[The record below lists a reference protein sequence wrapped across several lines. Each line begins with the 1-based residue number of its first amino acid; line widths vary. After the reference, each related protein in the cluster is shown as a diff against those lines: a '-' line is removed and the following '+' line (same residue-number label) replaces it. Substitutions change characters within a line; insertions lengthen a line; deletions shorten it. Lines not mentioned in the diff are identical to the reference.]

1 MAQYK
6 KTKSNNASDLFTG
19 SLFSAD
25 ALEKSLPSQRE
36 VMSHLLWSYSR
47 RNLLEQCPRQYYF
60 RHYGSLRSSQES
72 EAFRAQLQK
81 LKLLKNRH
89 FAAGQHLHALI
100 AFYFKQAQKGHFLTV
115 ETLVTRARER
125 FRRDVD
131 YSQRD
136 PQGASPPREPYPPAL
151 LQEFFYEL
159 SDAQALCDET
169 ENRMVQAMRNFASHP
184 IFAAVKEAGE
194 QPGSKIEIRC
204 DFQFGC
210 RVTGKIDLLYPIE
223 DGFVLVDWK
232 MGESS
237 DEGDD
242 SLQLAAY
249 ALWTCREFGCEP
261 EQVQVFKAFLGS
273 GDLVPFC
280 ADSDGLEAAQAR
292 ILQDSARMAA
302 VDNYGQ
308 KGVAEVFT
316 ACAQPGIC
324 RNCSYLQVCADG
336 KECLDYEDEEFW
348 SDNESE

>member
-1 MAQYK
+1 
-6 KTKSNNASDLFTG
+6 
-19 SLFSAD
+19 
-25 ALEKSLPSQRE
+25 
-36 VMSHLLWSYSR
+36 
-47 RNLLEQCPRQYYF
+47 
-60 RHYGSLRSSQES
+60 
-72 EAFRAQLQK
+72 
-81 LKLLKNRH
+81 
-89 FAAGQHLHALI
+89 
-100 AFYFKQAQKGHFLTV
+100 
-115 ETLVTRARER
+115 
-125 FRRDVD
+125 
-131 YSQRD
+131 
-136 PQGASPPREPYPPAL
+136 
-151 LQEFFYEL
+151 
-159 SDAQALCDET
+159 
-169 ENRMVQAMRNFASHP
+169 
-184 IFAAVKEAGE
+184 
-194 QPGSKIEIRC
+194 
-204 DFQFGC
+204 
-210 RVTGKIDLLYPIE
+210 LLYPIE